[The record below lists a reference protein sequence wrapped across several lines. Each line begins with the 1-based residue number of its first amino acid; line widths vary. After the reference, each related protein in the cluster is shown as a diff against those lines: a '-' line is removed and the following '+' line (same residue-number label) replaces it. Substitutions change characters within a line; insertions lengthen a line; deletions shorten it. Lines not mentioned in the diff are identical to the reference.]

1 MGHSNLFFKNGKIA
15 DVARLE
21 IPLIEIRNSKFENLV
36 MNYSVQ
42 LFRSMALILG
52 AVAAIQPAPAAESPG
67 GHVLWFSKPA
77 AGRKD
82 GWSGKDWTTYIYEAF
97 PIGNGRI
104 GALVCGG
111 TGEELLRLN
120 DDSLWTGDLN
130 PSGNYNTMGSYQA
143 LADLKIDLAGQ
154 GTVNGYR
161 RALDLDQS
169 LATVTYNSN
178 GIAYRRE
185 YFASHPAGVIVGRL
199 TADKPGGYTGT
210 IELDDA
216 HPGTLAGG
224 GTGSRS
230 AARSPMG

>member
-1 MGHSNLFFKNGKIA
+1 MHS
-15 DVARLE
+15 
-21 IPLIEIRNSKFENLV
+21 IRFV
-36 MNYSVQ
+36 RCAG
-42 LFRSMALILG
+42 FILG
-52 AVAAIQPAPAAESPG
+52 AFVAVNPAQGAEPPG
-67 GHVLWFSKPA
+67 GAVLWFSKPA
-77 AGRKD
+77 AARKD
-82 GWSGKDWTTYIYEAF
+82 AWGGKNWTTYIYEAF

-130 PSGNYNTMGSYQA
+130 PSGNYSTMGSYQA

-154 GTVNGYR
+154 GAATAYR
-161 RALDLDQS
+161 RTLDLDQS
-169 LATVTYNSN
+169 LATVTYHSN

-210 IELDDA
+210 VSGSIMLLA
-216 HPGTLAGG
+216 GTRLILGTPGT
-224 GTGSRS
+224 R
-230 AARSPMG
+230 